1 MGDIVKNIQV
11 ILYTILNVVPE
22 KLLLQVAQFFS
33 KILAFKYAAFF
44 LVAYMKKSYSST
56 QENLQID
63 SGEKKFISLI
73 IPTYNREKS
82 LKRLLFALLDQSLPQ
97 DNYEIIIVN
106 NACTDETQKIC
117 EGFLSKFKNFK
128 VIYESTA
135 GLLAARNVGILAA
148 KGEILTFC
156 DDDIEPYPVWLSAI
170 MDIMVS
176 HSDIMLLGGNNKGAF
191 DILPPA
197 FVNEFWIQDEYGIQ
211 INPYYSLVENINQ
224 SMPAPHQGYI
234 MGCNFTTRR
243 SVLDIA
249 QGFGPDCMP
258 NIIWQGDGE
267 NRVGKVAEKMG
278 KVWLD
283 PKVSVLHWMPSSR
296 LTREYIKKRKLYFDV
311 AEAYTSLRESNF
323 SIYKN
328 GDDRNKNK
336 NRYLQ
341 LALDYKEL
349 RDWIMLENYLMKDTP
364 YIKDIKKHLFL
375 QRHGW

>member
-1 MGDIVKNIQV
+1 MKNLQDIFWGV
-11 ILYTILNVVPE
+11 LNMVPE
-22 KLLLQVAQFFS
+22 KFLLQAAQFFS

-44 LVAYMKKSYSST
+44 LVAYLEKTYSSR
-56 QENLQID
+56 QENLQIH
-63 SGEKKFISLI
+63 SGEKNFLSLI
-73 IPTYNREKS
+73 IPTYNRGRS
-82 LKRLLFALLDQSLPQ
+82 LERLLLALQDQNLPQ
-97 DNYEIIIVN
+97 VNYEIIIVN
-106 NACTDETQKIC
+106 NACTDETQRIC
-117 EGFLSKFKNFK
+117 EAFLSKFKNFK
-128 VIYESTA
+128 IIYEPTA
-135 GLLAARNVGILAA
+135 GLLAARNSGVLAA

-156 DDDIEPYPVWLSAI
+156 DDDIEPYPIWLSAI

-176 HSDIMLLGGNNKGAF
+176 HPDIMLLGGNNKGAF

-197 FVNEFWIQDEYGIQ
+197 FVNEFWIQDEHGIQ
-211 INPYYSLVENINQ
+211 LNFYYSLIENINQ
-224 SMPAPHQGYI
+224 SMPAPHQSYI

-267 NRVGKVAEKMG
+267 NRVGKIAEKMG

-283 PKVSVLHWMPSSR
+283 PKVSVRHWMSSSR
-296 LTREYIKKRKLYFDV
+296 LTREYVEKRKLYSDIV
-311 AEAYTSLRESNF
+311 ESYTSLREFNF

-328 GDDRNKNK
+328 GDNPHKNK

-341 LALDYKEL
+341 LALNYKEL
-349 RDWIMLENYLMKDTP
+349 RDWIMLENYLMKDPP
-364 YIKDIKKHLFL
+364 YIKDIKNHLFL